1 MILSQKFNLNIEM
14 NSSTH
19 NLFRKEV
26 INAHENKWMGS
37 VILTRPFSFTILTFI
52 ILCIGLIIII
62 FLTWGTY
69 TKHST
74 VQGQLIPQSG
84 LVQVYPTLP
93 GTIIKKNIYEG
104 KNVKKG
110 DILYVISTTSYNE
123 NGDINGALIEQIYNK
138 EQSIRNEILRL
149 RLIHQ
154 TEKQNNLNYISS
166 LNENLLKINNILSDQ
181 KKQINLSQKNQNRYY
196 QALKNNA
203 ASYEEFELKRSIYL
217 DQLTQY
223 KSLEREK
230 IMKEREIQE
239 QKITL
244 NGLSNKQKNEIE
256 LLERSLS
263 NNTQELIQIK
273 SKQSI
278 TIIANMTGTVSNVN
292 AEIGQY
298 VDLSKPLLSILPENT
313 QLVVQFYVPSRSIGF
328 IKASD
333 QVLIRYQAYPYQ
345 KFGHAKAQVISVS
358 KTALAG
364 KDLTTIGIISPIEQL
379 NNEPL
384 YLVRARLN
392 KQSIQAYG
400 KEMPLQVGMICEG
413 DIMNEKRKLY
423 EWALEPL
430 LSVTGKL

>member
-26 INAHENKWMGS
+26 VNAHENKWMGS

-52 ILCIGLIIII
+52 TLCIGLIIII

-93 GTIIKKNIYEG
+93 GTIIKKYIYEG

-154 TEKQNNLNYISS
+154 TE
-166 LNENLLKINNILSDQ
+166 
-181 KKQINLSQKNQNRYY
+181 KQINLSQKNQNRYY

-244 NGLSNKQKNEIE
+244 TGLNSKQKNEIE

-278 TIIANMTGTVSNVN
+278 TIIANMTGAVSNVN

-313 QLVVQFYVPSRSIGF
+313 QLVVQLYVPSRSIGF

>member
-1 MILSQKFNLNIEM
+1 
-14 NSSTH
+14 
-19 NLFRKEV
+19 
-26 INAHENKWMGS
+26 
-37 VILTRPFSFTILTFI
+37 
-52 ILCIGLIIII
+52 
-62 FLTWGTY
+62 
-69 TKHST
+69 
-74 VQGQLIPQSG
+74 
-84 LVQVYPTLP
+84 
-93 GTIIKKNIYEG
+93 
-104 KNVKKG
+104 
-110 DILYVISTTSYNE
+110 
-123 NGDINGALIEQIYNK
+123 
-138 EQSIRNEILRL
+138 
-149 RLIHQ
+149 
-154 TEKQNNLNYISS
+154 
-166 LNENLLKINNILSDQ
+166 
-181 KKQINLSQKNQNRYY
+181 
-196 QALKNNA
+196 
-203 ASYEEFELKRSIYL
+203 
-217 DQLTQY
+217 
-223 KSLEREK
+223 
-230 IMKEREIQE
+230 MKEREIQE

-244 NGLSNKQKNEIE
+244 TGLNSKQKNEIE

-278 TIIANMTGTVSNVN
+278 TIIANMTGAVSNVN

-313 QLVVQFYVPSRSIGF
+313 QLVVQLYVPSRSIGF